1 MAAVAVLLL
10 AVDFLLAAILL
21 DAESSDESR
30 RKLERVARWT
40 TMSGIKPAHESCGHF
55 GGC

>member
-21 DAESSDESR
+21 AAESSDESR
-30 RKLERVARWT
+30 RKLERVTRWT